1 MLFDILQRV
10 VMQLHITHTRSGQA
24 LETTLSKHNNCDCR
38 QLVENIERLKRLRGK
53 KEKWK
58 APCWGRSK
66 QQRERAPLSM
76 QLLCAFC
83 CTSCSS
89 RLVMQRFDLRC
100 LFAGSACFS
109 LRFFLRLAPRFCYH
123 PRCLCLRFG
132 TQGLHKCIISSE
144 LLQFARTFLCL
155 R

>member
-1 MLFDILQRV
+1 VLTLAAYQTYKKGKTQAFPSSLMHCNNEGISMLFAILQRV

-66 QQRERAPLSM
+66 Q
-76 QLLCAFC
+76 
-83 CTSCSS
+83 
-89 RLVMQRFDLRC
+89 
-100 LFAGSACFS
+100 
-109 LRFFLRLAPRFCYH
+109 
-123 PRCLCLRFG
+123 
-132 TQGLHKCIISSE
+132 
-144 LLQFARTFLCL
+144 
-155 R
+155 